1 MRHELKKIS
10 DQVIVITG
18 ASSGIGLA
26 TARRAARK
34 GARLVLAS
42 RNGDALVQLSEQ
54 LGRLGCQVIHVVA
67 DVGQEH
73 EVRNIGKVAI
83 ERFGAFDTWVNNAGV
98 AIYGRAEDVS
108 VDDMRRLFDTNFW
121 GVVHGSRVAVD
132 HLKWRGGALI
142 NVGSEVSDVALPLQG
157 VYAASKHAVKAFTD
171 VLRMELEEEGAPI
184 SVTLVKPGSVDTPLT
199 AHARNYL
206 DAEPRLVAP
215 VYAPEVVAE
224 AILFAA
230 ENPKRDV
237 FVGASSKLFSTAYRH
252 APRVLDRYMERVMF
266 ARQMAD
272 RPARSPDEHALYQPG
287 PALRERGD
295 HAGHVRKSSVYTA
308 ASTHPRA
315 TGAFLLGVLLAV
327 AAFWQARRGSRGLP
341 GEAA

>member
-1 MRHELKKIS
+1 MTHELKKIR

-26 TARRAARK
+26 TARRAASQ

-54 LGRLGCQVIHVVA
+54 LAHQGCQVIHVVA
-67 DVGQEH
+67 DVGQEQ

-98 AIYGRAEDVS
+98 SIYGRAEEVS
-108 VDDMRRLFDTNFW
+108 LEDMRRLFDTNFW

-142 NVGSEVSDVALPLQG
+142 NVGSELSDVALPLQG
-157 VYAASKHAVKAFTD
+157 IYAASKHAVKAFTD

-184 SVTLVKPGSVDTPLT
+184 SVTLVKPGSIDTPLI
-199 AHARNYL
+199 AHAKNYL

-215 VYAPEVVAE
+215 VYAPAVVAE

-230 ENPKRDV
+230 ENPKRDI
-237 FVGASSKLFSTAYRH
+237 FVGASTKILSTAYRN
-252 APRVLDRYMERVMF
+252 APRALDRYMERVMF
-266 ARQMAD
+266 ARQKTD
-272 RPARSPDEHALYQPG
+272 RPAGSRDERGLYLPG
-287 PALRERGD
+287 AALRERGD
-295 HAGHVRKSSVYTA
+295 YEGHVRKSSAYTT
-308 ASTHPRA
+308 ASMHPRA
-315 TGAFLLGVLLAV
+315 TGALLLGAVLALA
-327 AAFWQARRGSRGLP
+327 ALWHARQGSQGLH
-341 GEAA
+341 GEAG